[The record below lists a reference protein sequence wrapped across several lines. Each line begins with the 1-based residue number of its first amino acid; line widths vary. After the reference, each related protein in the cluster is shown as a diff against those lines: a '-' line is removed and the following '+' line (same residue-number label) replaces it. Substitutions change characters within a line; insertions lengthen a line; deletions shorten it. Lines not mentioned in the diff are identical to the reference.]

1 MEKSFAKGEKRG
13 VIALEGRRSSFRGR
27 MAPCADMTE
36 QKEPASSDVYPKS
49 WTLLSLGLSQFV
61 NADAAR
67 YLAGGIHF
75 VFDLILLLL

>member
-1 MEKSFAKGEKRG
+1 MIEYVIIGLLA
-13 VIALEGRRSSFRGR
+13 VLIALSVIGLIVVLKKKSGGDD
-27 MAPCADMTE
+27 AC
-36 QKEPASSDVYPKS
+36 PKS
-49 WTLLSLGLSQFV
+49 WTLLSLGFSQFV